1 MRLTGLPRLN
11 VAVLSIAIIGAAG
24 GCATSPPDTGNS
36 GDGGSSGSKTGG
48 ASGSKTGGSTGNNGG
63 SPGNQGGSGPGN
75 SGGSGPNG
83 SGGNGPNGSGGGSSA
98 GGSGGSTGSDGGGS
112 VPEVGPVACGTGDLP
127 SGNRCTKVT
136 KAAGNEALIDDFEPG
151 PTHTATCDKIREVDG
166 RSGQWN
172 SGKDDKS
179 PMGAV
184 VQKFEAPGSDAA
196 TGSTRALHVTGNGL
210 NGWGGFLA
218 VPVAPCYDAS
228 AYKGISFWVKG
239 DPSKSP
245 WLKFSV
251 ITPPTAQA
259 VEGGTCVQGSGA
271 GNECYDHFSVHLFK
285 VSNIWTR
292 YAITWQQLAQYGW
305 GQNIPRTVRPE
316 TQVIGINFS
325 PVWDNDAAPNKSF
338 DFWVDD
344 VSFDVDGAYADSG
357 FKKIVT
363 KAMFDSAFMSN
374 RGGALNPL
382 YANAYDDL
390 VQALNDPR
398 FSRVG
403 REGSAEDRKRE
414 IAAFMAHV
422 VQETGSL
429 QYAVELAPQGIYCRS
444 PDPAYPCTANK
455 TYIGRGPMQLTW
467 NYNYGQASE
476 YFGLG
481 NSLLTNPDKVGTDGP
496 LSWKTALFFWMAWK
510 DKDKNALLVGPHARF
525 LKEGFGASIKA
536 VNGALECPTSPAADK
551 RRQVYQSFCT
561 LLGVAGCNQNL
572 ACPAI

>member
-1 MRLTGLPRLN
+1 MVTMRLLGSARLP
-11 VAVLSIAIIGAAG
+11 VALLSLVLVGSTG
-24 GCATSPPDTGNS
+24 GCASSPPDNGGNS
-36 GDGGSSGSKTGG
+36 GNGGSSGSKTGG
-48 ASGSKTGGSTGNNGG
+48 SSGSQGGSTGNNGG
-63 SPGNQGGSGPGN
+63 TSGGQGGNAGSPSG
-75 SGGSGPNG
+75 SGGSAPNG
-83 SGGNGPNGSGGGSSA
+83 SGGAGTPASGGA
-98 GGSGGSTGSDGGGS
+98 TGNDGGGGA
-112 VPEVGPVACGTGDLP
+112 PDAAPATCGTVGDVP
-127 SGNRCTKVT
+127 GGNRCTKTT
-136 KAAGNEALIDDFEPG
+136 KAVGNEPLIDDFEPG
-151 PTHTATCDKIREVDG
+151 PNHTATCDEIRKVDG
-166 RSGQWN
+166 RSGTWN
-172 SGKDDKS
+172 SGKDTTS

-184 VQKFEAPGSDAA
+184 VQKYEAPGAEGA
-196 TGSTRALHVTGNGL
+196 TGSTRALHVSGNGL

-228 AYKGISFWVKG
+228 AYKGISFWFKG
-239 DPSKSP
+239 DPSKAP
-245 WLKFSV
+245 WLKVSV

-259 VEGGTCVQGSGA
+259 TEGGTCVQGAGA

-305 GQNIPRTVRPE
+305 GQNVARTVRPE
-316 TQVIGINFS
+316 TQIIGINFS
-325 PVWDNDAAPNKSF
+325 PVWDNDAAPNKGF

-344 VSFDVDGAYADSG
+344 VSFDVEGAYADSG
-357 FKKIVT
+357 FKKIVS
-363 KAMFDSAFMSN
+363 KSMFDQAFMSN
-374 RGGALNPL
+374 RAGALNPL

-390 VQALNDPR
+390 ATALNDPR

-403 REGSAEDRKRE
+403 REGTAEDRKRE

-444 PDPAYPCTANK
+444 PDPAYPCSAGK

-481 NSLLTNPDKVGTDGP
+481 NMLLTNPDKVGTDGP

-510 DKDKNALLVGPHARF
+510 DKDKNALLVGPHSRF

-536 VNGALECPTSPAADK
+536 VNGALECPSSPAADK
-551 RRQVYQSFCT
+551 RRQVFQSFCT
-561 LLGVAGCNQNL
+561 LLGVTGCNQNL